1 MLGLNLKPRFYLQ
14 NLWKVKNENS
24 QKLINS
30 HHFMASGILLPPEQ
44 TTEGYKKALKILA
57 IVWFFTLLGID
68 NPALSTLNGLSCCG
82 MLLMMLLI
90 SSGNSKYKKQMARY
104 KVQLARVQQQ
114 QVLNSQ
120 PVQQQVIH
128 HHHHAPQAQQQQQ
141 VQRPSQLTPE
151 FKLNYAMNLEKARN
165 FEKAAE
171 AYFELGMFE
180 ESARIRQ
187 TYLEKDTGTT
197 VNIGKVGDTHIN
209 DSVVMNEPTSSMQP
223 TRCRSCQQPVEP
235 EWTMCPHCTQPL

>member
-1 MLGLNLKPRFYLQ
+1 
-14 NLWKVKNENS
+14 
-24 QKLINS
+24 
-30 HHFMASGILLPPEQ
+30 MASGILLPPEQ
-44 TTEGYKKALKILA
+44 TTKGYKKALKILA
-57 IVWFFTLLGID
+57 ILWFITYLGGYGGTD
-68 NPALSTLNGLSCCG
+68 NPTLISLNGLSCCG
-82 MLLMMLLI
+82 ILLMMVLI
-90 SSGNSKYKKQMARY
+90 FTGDSKYKKQQARY

-128 HHHHAPQAQQQQQ
+128 HHHHAPQAQQQQ
-141 VQRPSQLTPE
+141 VQRPTQLTPE

-187 TYLEKDTGTT
+187 TYLEKDKGTT

-209 DSVVMNEPTSSMQP
+209 DSVVMNEPTSPLQP
-223 TRCRSCQQPVEP
+223 TRCRSCQQSVEP

>member
-1 MLGLNLKPRFYLQ
+1 
-14 NLWKVKNENS
+14 
-24 QKLINS
+24 
-30 HHFMASGILLPPEQ
+30 MASGILLPPEQ
-44 TTEGYKKALKILA
+44 TTKGYKKALKVLTFI
-57 IVWFFTLLGID
+57 WFITLFGGLN
-68 NPALSTLNGLSCCG
+68 NPDISALNGLSCCG
-82 MLLMMLLI
+82 MLLMLLLI
-90 SSGNSKYKKQMARY
+90 SSGDSKYKKQMARY
-104 KVQLARVQQQ
+104 KVQVARVQQQ

-128 HHHHAPQAQQQQQ
+128 HHHHSPQAQQQ
-141 VQRPSQLTPE
+141 VQRPTQLTPE

>member
-1 MLGLNLKPRFYLQ
+1 
-14 NLWKVKNENS
+14 VKNENS

-44 TTEGYKKALKILA
+44 TTKGYKKALKILA
-57 IVWFFTLLGID
+57 IVWFFTLLGIN
-68 NPALSTLNGLSCCG
+68 NPALSTLNGISCCG
-82 MLLMMLLI
+82 MLLMILLI

-114 QVLNSQ
+114 QVLNAQ

>member
-1 MLGLNLKPRFYLQ
+1 
-14 NLWKVKNENS
+14 
-24 QKLINS
+24 
-30 HHFMASGILLPPEQ
+30 MASGILLPPEQ
-44 TTEGYKKALKILA
+44 TTKGYKKILKVFAFI
-57 IVWFFTLLGID
+57 WFITLFGLN
-68 NPALSTLNGLSCCG
+68 NPGTSTLSSLSCCG
-82 MLLMMLLI
+82 MLLMLLLI
-90 SSGNSKYKKQMARY
+90 YSGDSKYKKQQARY

-120 PVQQQVIH
+120 PVQQQIIH
-128 HHHHAPQAQQQQQ
+128 HHHHAPQAQQQQ
-141 VQRPSQLTPE
+141 VQRPTQLTPE

-209 DSVVMNEPTSSMQP
+209 DSVVMNEPTAAIQP
-223 TRCRSCQQPVEP
+223 TNCRSCQQPVEP
-235 EWTMCPHCTQPL
+235 EWTMCPHCTQQL

>member
-1 MLGLNLKPRFYLQ
+1 
-14 NLWKVKNENS
+14 
-24 QKLINS
+24 
-30 HHFMASGILLPPEQ
+30 MASGILLPPEQ
-44 TTEGYKKALKILA
+44 TTKGYKKALKILA

-68 NPALSTLNGLSCCG
+68 DYPALSTLNGLSCCG

-90 SSGNSKYKKQMARY
+90 SSGNSNYKKQMARY